1 MASTTQSPIA
11 FMRLPAV
18 KARTGLS
25 RASIYAKIAAGGFPA
40 PVNLGARAVA
50 WIDSD
55 ISAWMAERVAA
66 SRRRIVVRATVAAE
80 VQQ

>member
-1 MASTTQSPIA
+1 MVSATQSPIA

-25 RASIYAKIAAGGFPA
+25 RASIYAKIATGDFPA

-50 WIDSD
+50 WVDDD
-55 ISAWMAERVAA
+55 ISSWMAACIAA
-66 SRRRIVVRATVAAE
+66 SRRNACARVAMPSE
-80 VQQ
+80 THK